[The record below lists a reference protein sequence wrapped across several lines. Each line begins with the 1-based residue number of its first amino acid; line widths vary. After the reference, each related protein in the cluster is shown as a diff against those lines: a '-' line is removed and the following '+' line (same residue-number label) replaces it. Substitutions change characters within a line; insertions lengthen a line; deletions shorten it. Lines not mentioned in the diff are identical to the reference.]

1 MKKYIIFT
9 LLLVAG
15 IVADIGSKTLAE
27 NHLASRSAK
36 WEHYIVLDVP
46 DDIDDVTLDE
56 FLGEEFSSNTD
67 AEIEEICIR
76 TVLINETGEPLQR
89 GIPELALHGG
99 ETLQVQHRE
108 VTLIDGFLGF
118 KYVENRGA
126 AWGILNSSDESFTQ
140 PFFIIVGVI
149 AVFVIFFLF
158 RTIGNDRMFLI
169 TALSFIV
176 GGAAGNIID
185 RVRYG
190 YVVDFVAWRPGFE
203 WPTFNVADMLIV
215 FGVAM
220 MFIEVFRD
228 HRREKKAK
236 AQGTKAETAA

>member
-1 MKKYIIFT
+1 MKKYTVFS
-9 LLLVAG
+9 LLLVIGVA
-15 IVADIGSKTLAE
+15 ADIGTKTLAE
-27 NHLASRSAK
+27 NGLASRSTS

-46 DDIDDVTLDE
+46 DAAEDETLRD
-56 FLGEEFSSNTD
+56 FLAEEFSWNTGE
-67 AEIEEICIR
+67 EIEEICVR
-76 TVLINETGEPLQR
+76 TVLINDGGEALQR
-89 GIPELALHGG
+89 GIPDLVLQGG
-99 ETLQVQHRE
+99 ERLQVQHRQ

-126 AWGILNSSDESFTQ
+126 AWGFLNGTDESFTQ

-149 AVFVIFFLF
+149 AIIVIFFLF
-158 RTIGNDRMFLI
+158 RTIGKDRIFLV

-185 RVRYG
+185 RIRYG

-228 HRREKKAK
+228 HRRETKAK
-236 AQGTKAETAA
+236 AEAAKAG